1 MKSSNT
7 ITSLPP
13 SPADDRHGRMV
24 KYSVAMGVRILCLVL
39 CFAFPVGWWTL
50 LPILGAVFLP
60 YYAVVLANVG
70 HERGGD
76 VEAPSGVVE
85 LYRGTGSEQAAD
97 AQDAPAPFRP
107 TVVGDDEGPR
117 WDATDADDPRRD
129 ATDADGPRGR
139 AEGDA

>member
-24 KYSVAMGVRILCLVL
+24 KYSVAMGVRIVCLVL

-50 LPILGAVFLP
+50 LPILGAVLLP

-85 LYRGTGSEQAAD
+85 LYRGSASEAD
-97 AQDAPAPFRP
+97 PTSRPAPFRP

-117 WDATDADDPRRD
+117 GDDDNDVDGGASGRDGGDPRGDATRD
-129 ATDADGPRGR
+129 A
-139 AEGDA
+139 